1 MGRAF
6 AEITFTPAVVAA
18 QQRHG
23 SREAY
28 ADIEAETAP
37 RHDRL
42 TATERRFVMARDG
55 FYQAT
60 VTADHWPYVQ
70 FRGGRPGF
78 LKVLDEKTIA
88 YADFRGNRQ
97 YLSTG
102 NLAENDRVALILMDY
117 AGRRRL
123 KIWGR
128 ARLVEAASDPFLVEQ
143 LTDPDYPA
151 VVERAV
157 VITVEAID
165 WNCPQHITRRFS
177 EAEIA
182 AFVTPL
188 HAQIAT
194 LEAEVERLRT
204 AAPAPGDDLAGPAR
218 GPQSP

>member
-1 MGRAF
+1 MAQAF
-6 AEITFTPAVVAA
+6 AEIAFTPAVVEA

-28 ADIEAETAP
+28 AALEAESTP
-37 RHDRL
+37 RRDRL
-42 TATERRFVMARDG
+42 TAAERQFIMARDG

-60 VTADHWPYVQ
+60 VTADRWPYVQ

-78 LKVLDEKTIA
+78 LKVLDDQTMA

-143 LTDPDYPA
+143 LADPDYPA
-151 VVERAV
+151 VIERAV
-157 VITVEAID
+157 VITIEAFD
-165 WNCPQHITRRFS
+165 WNCPQHITRRFT

-182 AFVTPL
+182 TAIAPL
-188 HAQIAT
+188 QAQIAALT
-194 LEAEVERLRT
+194 AEVERLST
-204 AAPAPGDDLAGPAR
+204 A
-218 GPQSP
+218 QSP